1 MNAADYV
8 VITCIV
14 GYPVAAVVSAFL
26 YHAWKTTRGE
36 ADKQDLVNYT
46 GIALLWGWAI
56 VFIGLASLLIDAS
69 EGAYKKAIDRPLF
82 ALSGAVQW
90 LILRVAPPKAKD
102 KSGTSEP
109 PAAVG

>member
-14 GYPVAAVVSAFL
+14 GYPVIAVVSAFL

-36 ADKQDLVNYT
+36 ADKQDLVSYT
-46 GIALLWGWAI
+46 GIALIWGWAI
-56 VFIGLASLLIDAS
+56 VIAAPVFLVMSSL
-69 EGAYKKAIDRPLF
+69 EWVYKKAIDRPLF